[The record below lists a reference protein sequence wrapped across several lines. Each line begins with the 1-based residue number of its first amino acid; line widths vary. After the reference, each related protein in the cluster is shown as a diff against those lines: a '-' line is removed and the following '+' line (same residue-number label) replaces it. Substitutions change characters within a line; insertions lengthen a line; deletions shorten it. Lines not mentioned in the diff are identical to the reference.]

1 VNEAHIRSDLQRVNN
16 EAGRQ
21 KNKAGCY
28 LYLFSRPYFSLG
40 SWRAQIDSANS
51 AFNSSQNFRPAGRPK
66 VMNAPLAARQ

>member
-28 LYLFSRPYFSLG
+28 LYLFP
-40 SWRAQIDSANS
+40 
-51 AFNSSQNFRPAGRPK
+51 PP
-66 VMNAPLAARQ
+66 NARRIKETNA

>member
-28 LYLFSRPYFSLG
+28 LYLFPPPSLRANPLEPAIAAAFSDF
-40 SWRAQIDSANS
+40 WRNQ
-51 AFNSSQNFRPAGRPK
+51 PG
-66 VMNAPLAARQ
+66 